1 MFSTIFQF
9 TALANHNLEGMEHLI
24 KDFNRVIDTFKS
36 KQKNDLLLYQNNKFD
51 RDYVEFN
58 VKISDLEGALQQ
70 FINQSFENITNI
82 ENSLNLLNKFQKIL
96 QRENLKND
104 LDDKFNIIFQNYG
117 VELEQVQHLYEKHKH
132 APH

>member
-1 MFSTIFQF
+1 M
-9 TALANHNLEGMEHLI
+9 
-24 KDFNRVIDTFKS
+24 
-36 KQKNDLLLYQNNKFD
+36 
-51 RDYVEFN
+51 
-58 VKISDLEGALQQ
+58 QQ

-132 APH
+132 APPLTRNLPPVAGNITWSRHLIQRIEEPMKRFETNQNVLSTKDAKKIIKTYNKVAY